1 MCHDRGRMPPWDRER
16 ETDSDVEET
25 EAKADDDLP
34 SFLNEATEDDEEL
47 EALTDG
53 GDEDES

>member
-1 MCHDRGRMPPWDRER
+1 MPPWDRER